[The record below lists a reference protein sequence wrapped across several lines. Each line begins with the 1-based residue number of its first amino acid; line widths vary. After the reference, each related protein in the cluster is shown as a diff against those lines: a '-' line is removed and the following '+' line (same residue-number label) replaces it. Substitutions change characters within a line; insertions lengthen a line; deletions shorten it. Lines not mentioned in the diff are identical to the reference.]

1 MEIQPEPDP
10 EPMFIPV
17 GAAQK
22 KVARIKAES
31 ARILGKPES
40 AYAAGARV
48 TARAMEKKNWEA
60 DPKNRGKQPT
70 PEPEP
75 EPEQILSDSAGGA
88 ASGENWVP
96 SSVQDAIAEAKLV
109 EKLSGE
115 QILSKSNR
123 EYEIVIQNKNIPM
136 QELRE
141 RIISIGGKIIQEES
155 IFYHIAYSHPYNNK
169 KKNFIRLRN
178 EGKHITLTYKIHN
191 NKFPVEHEIVVNN
204 FNEANNILKLLG
216 CKYKYECHKLREIWE
231 LEDCKEI
238 VFDTYPGVETYAEL
252 ECDSI
257 EDIKLV
263 LQRLNLDTNLD
274 KYQRI
279 IINKYY
285 KEIYGIQI
293 QHQSKKKKEN
303 RVQRLSFIT
312 AYDILLN
319 QAKRNK
325 ELGKQR
331 LDEVNEKHKEQI
343 LEIEK
348 KYRSI

>member
-1 MEIQPEPDP
+1 METN
-10 EPMFIPV
+10 IP
-17 GAAQK
+17 K
-22 KVARIKAES
+22 TEHFS
-31 ARILGKPES
+31 E
-40 AYAAGARV
+40 
-48 TARAMEKKNWEA
+48 
-60 DPKNRGKQPT
+60 
-70 PEPEP
+70 
-75 EPEQILSDSAGGA
+75 
-88 ASGENWVP
+88 
-96 SSVQDAIAEAKLV
+96 
-109 EKLSGE
+109 
-115 QILSKSNR
+115 SNR
-123 EYEIVIQNKNIPM
+123 EYEIVIQEKNIPM

-141 RIISIGGKIIQEES
+141 RITSIGGKIIQEER
-155 IFYHIAYSHPYNNK
+155 IFYHFLYYHPDENNYD
-169 KKNFIRLRN
+169 FIRLRN
-178 EGKHITLTYKIHN
+178 EGKHITLTYKIHDH
-191 NKFPVEHEIVVNN
+191 KFPLEHEIIVNN
-204 FNEANNILKLLG
+204 FNVANTILKLLG
-216 CKYKYECHKLREIWE
+216 CEYRYECHKLREIWE
-231 LEDCKEI
+231 LEGCKNI

-319 QAKRNK
+319 QAKKNK